1 MLDQSILMREIVRF
15 HRLIEVSIIYIQLCL
30 EIWQSSRNLVEK

>member
-1 MLDQSILMREIVRF
+1 MLIQSILMRETVRF
-15 HRLIEVSIIYIQLCL
+15 HRLIEVSIIYIQLCQ